1 MTAVPAPQAHQPP
14 AVSDPGSE
22 SVGELLAEVAGDLS
36 RLFRQEIEL
45 AKAELK
51 AEAVKA
57 GKAGGLLAAA
67 GFAGYLVTVLLSL
80 ALVAALSEVM
90 PPGWAAVSVAVLWA
104 VAGAVLY
111 AAGRRRMVTVSP
123 VPQQTVETIKE
134 DAQWLRNQTR

>member
-1 MTAVPAPQAHQPP
+1 M
-14 AVSDPGSE
+14 SDPGSE